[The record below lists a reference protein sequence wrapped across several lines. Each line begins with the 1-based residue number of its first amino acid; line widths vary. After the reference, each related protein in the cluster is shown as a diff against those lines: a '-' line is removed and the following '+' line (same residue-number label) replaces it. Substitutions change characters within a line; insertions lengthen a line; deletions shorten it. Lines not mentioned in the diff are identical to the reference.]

1 MEPALTRRLPP
12 LNALR
17 AFEAAARHLSFLKA
31 AEELHVTAGA
41 ISQQIR
47 TLEDH
52 LGLKLFRR
60 LPRGV
65 LLTDAGQRY
74 GRRMGELLD
83 QIAAATR
90 DLARKSDGSVLT
102 VTTMPSFAARWL
114 IPRLGAFGRLHPK
127 IAVRT
132 LADDKLATFKDDDI
146 DLAIRFGSGKY
157 PGLATDFL
165 FSEEVFPV
173 CSPRLL
179 EGSVPLAELSD
190 LAHHTL
196 LHDEPHPGLHEL
208 EWSAWLATQGVHDI
222 DAHQG
227 PRFTYTHMSLTA
239 AAMGQGVALGT
250 SVLCADDLESG
261 RLVRPFPNRV
271 VADFGYYLVYPPMA
285 LERPLV
291 EAFRRWL
298 LEASAAFRLA
308 SAA

>member
-1 MEPALTRRLPP
+1 MSRRLPP

-31 AEELHVTAGA
+31 AEELNVTAGA
-41 ISQQIR
+41 ISQQIK

-52 LGLKLFRR
+52 LSLKLFRR
-60 LPRGV
+60 QARGV

-74 GRRMGELLD
+74 GKRIGELLD
-83 QIAAATR
+83 QIATATR
-90 DLARKSDGSVLT
+90 DLGRQSGGSVLT

-114 IPRLGAFGRLHPK
+114 IPRLGAFGRLHPE

-132 LADDKLATFKDDDI
+132 LADDKLTTFKDDDI
-146 DLAIRFGSGKY
+146 DVAIRFGAGHY
-157 PGLATDFL
+157 PGLTADFL
-165 FSEEVFPV
+165 FREEVFPV

-179 EGSVPLAELSD
+179 EGSVPLERLDD

-208 EWSAWLATQGVHDI
+208 EWSAWLVQHGIRHI

-239 AAMGQGVALGT
+239 AAMGQGLALGT

-261 RLVRPFPNRV
+261 RLVRPFPDKI
-271 VADFGYYLVYPPMA
+271 VAKFAYYLVFPPMA
-285 LERPLV
+285 VERPLV
-291 EAFRRWL
+291 KAFRDWI
-298 LEASAAFRLA
+298 LEAATAFMA
-308 SAA
+308 

>member
-1 MEPALTRRLPP
+1 MSRRLPP

-31 AEELHVTAGA
+31 AEELNVTAGA
-41 ISQQIR
+41 VSQQIK

-52 LGLKLFRR
+52 LSLKLFRR
-60 LPRGV
+60 QARGV

-74 GRRMGELLD
+74 GKRIGELLD

-90 DLARKSDGSVLT
+90 DLGRQSGGAVLT

-114 IPRLGAFGRLHPK
+114 IPRLGAFGRLHPEL
-127 IAVRT
+127 AVRT
-132 LADDKLATFKDDDI
+132 LADDKLATFLDDDV
-146 DLAIRFGSGKY
+146 DVAIRFGAGNY
-157 PGLATDFL
+157 VGLTADFL
-165 FSEEVFPV
+165 FREEVFPV

-179 EGSVPLAELSD
+179 EGDMPPRRLED

-208 EWSAWLATQGVHDI
+208 EWSAWLAKRGIRNI

-239 AAMGQGVALGT
+239 AAMGQGLALGT

-261 RLVRPFPNRV
+261 RLVRPFPDKI
-271 VADFGYYLVYPPMA
+271 VAAFAYYLVFPPMA
-285 LERPLV
+285 LDRPRV
-291 EAFRRWL
+291 VAFRDWM
-298 LEASAAFRLA
+298 LEAASAFRL
-308 SAA
+308 STAA

>member
-1 MEPALTRRLPP
+1 MTRRLPP

-41 ISQQIR
+41 ISQQIK

-60 LPRGV
+60 QPRGV

-74 GRRMGELLD
+74 GKRIGHLLD
-83 QIAAATR
+83 EIAGATR
-90 DLARKSDGSVLT
+90 DLARQSGGAVLT

-114 IPRLGAFGRLHPK
+114 IPRLGAFGRLHPE

-132 LADDKLATFKDDDI
+132 LADDKLATFKDDDV
-146 DLAIRFGSGKY
+146 DVAIRFGTGKY
-157 PGLATDFL
+157 PGLICDFL
-165 FSEEVFPV
+165 FREEVFPV

-179 EGSVPLAELSD
+179 EGSRPLDRLED
-190 LAHHTL
+190 LEHHTL

-208 EWSAWLATQGVHDI
+208 EWSAWLGTRGIHHI

-261 RLVRPFPNRV
+261 RLVRPFPDTI
-271 VADFGYYLVYPPMA
+271 VADFAYYLVFPPMA

-291 EAFRRWL
+291 
-298 LEASAAFRLA
+298 AAFRGWMLE
-308 SAA
+308 AAAAFRGPAAA

>member
-1 MEPALTRRLPP
+1 MSRRLPP

-31 AEELHVTAGA
+31 AEELNVTAGA
-41 ISQQIR
+41 VSQQIK

-52 LGLKLFRR
+52 LSLKLFRR
-60 LPRGV
+60 QARGV

-74 GRRMGELLD
+74 GKRISELLD

-90 DLARKSDGSVLT
+90 DLGRQSGGAVLT

-114 IPRLGAFGRLHPK
+114 IPRLGAFGRLHPEL
-127 IAVRT
+127 AVRT
-132 LADDKLATFKDDDI
+132 LADDKLATFLDDDV
-146 DLAIRFGSGKY
+146 DVAIRFGAGNY
-157 PGLATDFL
+157 VGLTADFL
-165 FSEEVFPV
+165 FREEVFPV

-179 EGSVPLAELSD
+179 EGDMPPRRLED

-208 EWSAWLATQGVHDI
+208 EWGAWLAKRGVRNI

-239 AAMGQGVALGT
+239 AAMGQGLALGT

-261 RLVRPFPNRV
+261 RLVRPFPDKI
-271 VADFGYYLVYPPMA
+271 VAAFAYYLVFPPMA
-285 LERPLV
+285 LDRPRV
-291 EAFRRWL
+291 VAFRDWM
-298 LEASAAFRLA
+298 LEAASTFRL
-308 SAA
+308 STAA

>member
-1 MEPALTRRLPP
+1 MSRRLPP

-31 AEELHVTAGA
+31 AEELNVTAGA
-41 ISQQIR
+41 VSQQIK

-52 LGLKLFRR
+52 LSLKLFRR
-60 LPRGV
+60 QARGV

-74 GRRMGELLD
+74 GKRISELLD

-90 DLARKSDGSVLT
+90 DLGRQSGGAVLT

-114 IPRLGAFGRLHPK
+114 IPRLGAFGRLHPEL
-127 IAVRT
+127 AVRT
-132 LADDKLATFKDDDI
+132 LADDKLATFLDDDV
-146 DLAIRFGSGKY
+146 DVAIRFGAGNY
-157 PGLATDFL
+157 VGLTADFL
-165 FSEEVFPV
+165 FREEVFPV

-179 EGSVPLAELSD
+179 EGDMPPRRLED

-208 EWSAWLATQGVHDI
+208 EWSAWLAKRGIRNI

-239 AAMGQGVALGT
+239 AAMGQGLALGT

-261 RLVRPFPNRV
+261 RLVRPFPDKI
-271 VADFGYYLVYPPMA
+271 VAAFAYYLVFPPMA
-285 LERPLV
+285 LDRPRV
-291 EAFRRWL
+291 VAFRDWM
-298 LEASAAFRLA
+298 LEAASTFRL
-308 SAA
+308 STAA

>member
-1 MEPALTRRLPP
+1 MSRRLPP

-17 AFEAAARHLSFLKA
+17 AFEAAARNLSFLKA

-41 ISQQIR
+41 VSQQIK

-52 LGLKLFRR
+52 LSLKLFRR
-60 LPRGV
+60 QARGV

-74 GRRMGELLD
+74 GKRIGELLD

-90 DLARKSDGSVLT
+90 DLGRQSGGAVLT

-114 IPRLGAFGRLHPK
+114 IPRLGRLHPE

-132 LADDKLATFKDDDI
+132 LADDKLATFKDDDV
-146 DLAIRFGSGKY
+146 DVAIRFGAGNY
-157 PGLATDFL
+157 PGLTADFL
-165 FSEEVFPV
+165 FREEVFPV

-179 EGSVPLAELSD
+179 EGTVPLERLED

-208 EWSAWLATQGVHDI
+208 EWSAWLAKCGIRHL

-239 AAMGQGVALGT
+239 AAMGQGLALGT

-261 RLVRPFPNRV
+261 RLVRPFPDTI
-271 VADFGYYLVYPPMA
+271 VADFAYYLVFPPMA
-285 LERPLV
+285 LDRPLV
-291 EAFRRWL
+291 VAFRDWM
-298 LEASAAFRLA
+298 LEAAASFTA
-308 SAA
+308 

>member
-1 MEPALTRRLPP
+1 MSRRLPP

-17 AFEAAARHLSFLKA
+17 AFESAARNLSFLKA

-41 ISQQIR
+41 ISQQVK

-52 LGLKLFRR
+52 LSLKLFRR
-60 LPRGV
+60 QARGV

-74 GRRMGELLD
+74 GKRIGELLD

-90 DLARKSDGSVLT
+90 DLGRQTGGSVLT

-114 IPRLGAFGRLHPK
+114 IPRLGAFGRLHPE

-132 LADDKLATFKDDDI
+132 LADDKLATFTDDDI
-146 DLAIRFGSGKY
+146 DVAIRFGAGRY
-157 PGLATDFL
+157 PGLTVDFL
-165 FSEEVFPV
+165 FREEVFPV

-179 EGSVPLAELSD
+179 EGAVPLERLED
-190 LAHHTL
+190 LAHHIL

-208 EWSAWLATQGVHDI
+208 QWGPWLAKRGIRHI

-239 AAMGQGVALGT
+239 AAMGQGLALGT

-261 RLVRPFPNRV
+261 RLVRPFPDTI
-271 VADFGYYLVYPPMA
+271 VADFAYYLVFPPMA
-285 LERPLV
+285 LERPMV
-291 EAFRRWL
+291 AAFREWL
-298 LEASAAFRLA
+298 LEAAATFRA
-308 SAA
+308 

>member
-1 MEPALTRRLPP
+1 MSRRLPP

-31 AEELHVTAGA
+31 AEELNVTAGA
-41 ISQQIR
+41 VSQQIK

-52 LGLKLFRR
+52 LSLKLFRR
-60 LPRGV
+60 QARGV

-74 GRRMGELLD
+74 GKRISELLD

-90 DLARKSDGSVLT
+90 DLGRQSGGAVLT

-114 IPRLGAFGRLHPK
+114 IPRLGAFGRLHPEL
-127 IAVRT
+127 AVRT
-132 LADDKLATFKDDDI
+132 LADDKLATFLDDDV
-146 DLAIRFGSGKY
+146 DVAIRFGAGNY
-157 PGLATDFL
+157 VGLTADFL
-165 FSEEVFPV
+165 FREEVFPV

-179 EGSVPLAELSD
+179 EGDMPPRRLED

-208 EWSAWLATQGVHDI
+208 EWSAWLAKRGIRNI

-239 AAMGQGVALGT
+239 AAMGQGLALGT

-261 RLVRPFPNRV
+261 RLVRPFPDKIVAAFAYYLVFPPVALDRPRV
-271 VADFGYYLVYPPMA
+271 VA
-285 LERPLV
+285 
-291 EAFRRWL
+291 FRDWM
-298 LEASAAFRLA
+298 LEAASTFRL
-308 SAA
+308 STAA

>member
-1 MEPALTRRLPP
+1 MSRRLPP

-41 ISQQIR
+41 VSQQVR

-60 LPRGV
+60 QTRGV

-74 GRRMGELLD
+74 GKRIGDLLD

-90 DLARKSDGSVLT
+90 DLGRQTGGQVLT

-114 IPRLGAFGRLHPK
+114 IPRLGAFGRLHPQ

-132 LADDKLATFKDDDI
+132 LADDKLATFQDDDV
-146 DLAIRFGSGKY
+146 DLAIRFGGGTY
-157 PGLATDFL
+157 PGLHADFL

-173 CSPRLL
+173 CSRHLL
-179 EGSVPLAELSD
+179 EGPVPLQRLDD

-208 EWSAWLATQGVHDI
+208 EWSAWLAKRGVHHI
-222 DAHQG
+222 DARQG

-261 RLVRPFPNRV
+261 RLVRPFPDRV
-271 VADFGYYLVYPPMA
+271 VADFGYYLVYPAAA
-285 LERPLV
+285 LDRPLV
-291 EAFRRWL
+291 QAFRAWM
-298 LEASAAFRLA
+298 LEVAATFRA
-308 SAA
+308 PA

>member
-1 MEPALTRRLPP
+1 MGPILTRRLPP

-41 ISQQIR
+41 VSQQIK

-52 LGLKLFRR
+52 LSLKLFRR
-60 LPRGV
+60 QPRGV

-74 GRRMGELLD
+74 GKRIGELLD
-83 QIAAATR
+83 QIAGATR
-90 DLARKSDGSVLT
+90 DLARQSGGSVLT

-114 IPRLGAFGRLHPK
+114 IPRLGAFGRLHPE

-132 LADDKLATFKDDDI
+132 LADDKLATFKDDDV
-146 DLAIRFGSGKY
+146 DVAIRFGAGRY
-157 PGLATDFL
+157 AGLVSDFL
-165 FSEEVFPV
+165 FREEVFPV

-179 EGSVPLAELSD
+179 EGPQPLDRLED
-190 LAHHTL
+190 LAGHTL

-208 EWSAWLATQGVHDI
+208 EWSEWLAKHGIHHI
-222 DAHQG
+222 DARQG

-239 AAMGQGVALGT
+239 AAMGQGLALGT

-261 RLVRPFPNRV
+261 RLVRPFPDKI
-271 VADFGYYLVYPPMA
+271 VADFAYYLVFPPMA

-291 EAFRRWL
+291 QAFHGWL
-298 LEASAAFRLA
+298 LEAATAFRLA

>member
-1 MEPALTRRLPP
+1 MSRRLPP

-17 AFEAAARHLSFLKA
+17 AFEAAARNLSFLKA
-31 AEELHVTAGA
+31 AEELSVTAGA
-41 ISQQIR
+41 VSQQIK

-52 LGLKLFRR
+52 LSLKLFRR
-60 LPRGV
+60 QARGV

-74 GRRMGELLD
+74 GKRIGELLD

-90 DLARKSDGSVLT
+90 DLGRQSGGKVLT

-114 IPRLGAFGRLHPK
+114 IPRLGAFGRLHPE

-132 LADDKLATFKDDDI
+132 LADDKLATFKDDDV
-146 DLAIRFGSGKY
+146 DVAIRFGAGHY
-157 PGLATDFL
+157 AGLTADFL
-165 FSEEVFPV
+165 FREEVFPV

-179 EGSVPLAELSD
+179 EGTVPLERLED

-208 EWSAWLATQGVHDI
+208 EWSAWLAKRGIRHI

-239 AAMGQGVALGT
+239 AAMGQGLALGT

-261 RLVRPFPNRV
+261 RLVRPFADTI
-271 VADFGYYLVYPPMA
+271 VAEFAYYLVFPPMA
-285 LERPLV
+285 LDRPLV
-291 EAFRRWL
+291 VAFRDWM
-298 LEASAAFRLA
+298 LEAAANFTA
-308 SAA
+308 